1 MQSLISPIFLLAD
14 NQWYPFFLQN
24 FTFIE
29 NSRKFCF
36 IKGVNGRKGKSD
48 LDGRAWLSKITNS
61 FKIQFTETSRKQW
74 TRLYVSNF
82 VAKNFKCALWCTN
95 LEFSPF
101 HHWKNIYVKF
111 LFVSVFF
118 AVYFYICAWSVLP
131 VDPIE
136 THWAP
141 GKRVLAKM
149 SSVIGGKMCHLGGK
163 CVIGE
168 KICYWGG
175 GLSLQ
180 KHNDTFLS
188 LKFPICLPIVN
199 SRRFL

>member
-1 MQSLISPIFLLAD
+1 M
-14 NQWYPFFLQN
+14 
-24 FTFIE
+24 
-29 NSRKFCF
+29 
-36 IKGVNGRKGKSD
+36 KGVNGRKGKSD

-82 VAKNFKCALWCTN
+82 VAKNSKCALWCTN

-101 HHWKNIYVKF
+101 PHWKNIYVKF

-118 AVYFYICAWSVLP
+118 AVYFYICGWSVLP

-163 CVIGE
+163 MCHRG
-168 KICYWGG
+168 KNMLLGG
-175 GLSLQ
+175 RSVTAETQ
-180 KHNDTFLS
+180 RHISVT
-188 LKFPICLPIVN
+188 
-199 SRRFL
+199 

>member
-82 VAKNFKCALWCTN
+82 VAKNSKCALWCTN

-131 VDPIE
+131 CWSYWDTLSARKTCPRKNVICHRGENVPSGGE
-136 THWAP
+136 NVSS
-141 GKRVLAKM
+141 GKKY
-149 SSVIGGKMCHLGGK
+149 VIGG
-163 CVIGE
+163 
-168 KICYWGG
+168 WGG
-175 GLSLQ
+175 RSVTAETQ
-180 KHNDTFLS
+180 WH
-188 LKFPICLPIVN
+188 IV
-199 SRRFL
+199 S